1 MTKIMPSKSVTHDC
15 TKDLHPSLIALAR
28 LLGQIAAS
36 EALDNETSDSAAL
49 NSGVPDGRT
58 KSPEQNGA

>member
-1 MTKIMPSKSVTHDC
+1 MTKIMPSERATHDC

-28 LLGQIAAS
+28 LLGRIAAS

-49 NSGVPDGRT
+49 NSGVPDGST
-58 KSPEQNGA
+58 ISPKQNGA